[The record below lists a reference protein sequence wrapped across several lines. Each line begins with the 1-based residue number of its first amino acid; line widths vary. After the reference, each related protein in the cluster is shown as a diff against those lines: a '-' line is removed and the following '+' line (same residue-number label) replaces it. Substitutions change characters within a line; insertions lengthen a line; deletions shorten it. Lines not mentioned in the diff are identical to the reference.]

1 MTSSILILGQNP
13 GNNPKAY
20 HYKNHTID
28 RLNKWADLLGVKHYS
43 FMNCTDVRGEVK
55 LKDIDFSYVQSS
67 VLGYNKVIAL
77 GGFPSAV
84 LDRINITHFRL
95 PHPSPRNR
103 VLNDKVELGRILDE
117 CKRYVH
123 E

>member
-1 MTSSILILGQNP
+1 
-13 GNNPKAY
+13 
-20 HYKNHTID
+20 
-28 RLNKWADLLGVKHYS
+28 
-43 FMNCTDVRGEVK
+43 MNCTDLRGVVK
-55 LKDIDFSYVQSS
+55 LKDVDFSYVQSALS
-67 VLGYNKVIAL
+67 GYNKVIAL

>member
-1 MTSSILILGQNP
+1 LTSSILILGQNP

-28 RLNKWADLLGVKHYS
+28 RLNKWADLFSVRHYS
-43 FMNCTDVRGEVK
+43 FMNCTDTRGVIK
-55 LKDIDFSYVQSS
+55 LKDVDFDYVQFS

-77 GGFPSAV
+77 GGFPSTV
-84 LDRINITHFRL
+84 LDCINITHFRL

-103 VLNDKVELGRILDE
+103 VLNDKVELSRILDE
-117 CKRYVH
+117 CKRYIH

>member
-1 MTSSILILGQNP
+1 MNSSILILGQNP

-28 RLNKWADLLGVKHYS
+28 RLNKWADLLSIQHYS
-43 FMNCTDVRGEVK
+43 FMNCTDIRGVVK
-55 LKDIDFSYVQSS
+55 LKDVDFGYVQSTLS
-67 VLGYNKVIAL
+67 GYNKVIAL

-84 LDRINITHFRL
+84 LARINITHFRL

-103 VLNDKVELGRILDE
+103 ALNDKVELNRVLDE
-117 CKRYVH
+117 CKRYIH
-123 E
+123 D

>member
-28 RLNKWADLLGVKHYS
+28 RLNKWADLFGVRHYS
-43 FMNCTDVRGEVK
+43 FMNCTDTRGAIK
-55 LKDIDFSYVQSS
+55 LKDVDFDYVQFS

-77 GGFPSAV
+77 GGFPSTV
-84 LDRINITHFRL
+84 LDCINITHFRL

-103 VLNDKVELGRILDE
+103 VLNDKVELSRILDK
-117 CKRYVH
+117 CKRYIH

>member
-1 MTSSILILGQNP
+1 MNSSILILGQNP

-28 RLNKWADLLGVKHYS
+28 RLNKWADLFDVKHYS
-43 FMNCTDVRGEVK
+43 FMNCSDVRGEIK
-55 LKDIDFSYVQSS
+55 LKDVDFNYVQST
-67 VLGYNKVIAL
+67 VIGYNKVIAL
-77 GGFPSAV
+77 GGFSSAV
-84 LDRINITHFRL
+84 LSRINIMHFRL

-103 VLNDKVELGRILDE
+103 ALNDKAELSRILDE
-117 CKRYVH
+117 CKRYIH